1 MSQMMDHDDMNNEE
15 TTPQCEMISTCCG
28 APPLGLLEDD
38 AFGKTNGVCSECK
51 QTAIFEKDTSDE
63 ARC

>member
-1 MSQMMDHDDMNNEE
+1 MDNEE
-15 TTPQCEMISTCCG
+15 VTPQCEMISACCG

-51 QTAIFEKDTSDE
+51 QTAIFEKDLTNDL
-63 ARC
+63 